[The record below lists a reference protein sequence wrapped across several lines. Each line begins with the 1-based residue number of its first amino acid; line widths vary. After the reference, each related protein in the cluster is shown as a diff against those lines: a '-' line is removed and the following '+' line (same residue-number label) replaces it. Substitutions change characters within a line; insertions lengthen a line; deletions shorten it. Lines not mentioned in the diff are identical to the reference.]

1 MRDGRGGVGAA
12 SVGDWPLLGN
22 ALAFLSTVLWS
33 SAFPATEFL
42 LRGWDPLLLAVVR
55 LGGAATFILLLAVL
69 LGRARELVRVPLRS
83 VFLLGGFGVAGSA
96 LLLVLGQART
106 DAVTVGII
114 STTMPLIAALMA
126 WAVDGRRPT
135 AAVLTGIG
143 LAILGGIVATTE
155 GAASGSGPRGGEIL
169 VLGSM
174 VAWIW
179 YSRTALARL
188 AGHGDLALSGLTFA
202 AGASLLAVVSVA
214 FLALGVAQPRVALD
228 VPNLAA
234 ALWMSVVAIGCSVPL
249 WFASARILGITVT
262 AIHINLAP
270 FYVMLMALA
279 FGGTISGRQV
289 VGAVLVAAGA
299 LLAQISARQQAVG

>member
-1 MRDGRGGVGAA
+1 MASASEVGRAQVWA
-12 SVGDWPLLGN
+12 GN
-22 ALAFLSTVLWS
+22 GLALLSTVLWS

-42 LRGWDPLLLAVVR
+42 LRGWDPLLLAVAR
-55 LGGAATFILLLAVL
+55 LGGAATFILLLAVAI
-69 LGRARELVRVPLRS
+69 GRGRELRRLPLGT
-83 VFLLGGFGVAGSA
+83 VFLLGGCGVAVSA
-96 LLLVLGQART
+96 LLLVLGQTRT

-135 AAVLTGIG
+135 GAVLAGIA

-155 GAASGSGPRGGEIL
+155 GTASGSGPRGGEIL

-179 YSRTALARL
+179 YSRTALSRL
-188 AGHGDLALSGLTFA
+188 AGHGDLALGGLTFA
-202 AGASLLAVVSVA
+202 AGAVVIAFVSVA
-214 FLALGVAQPRVALD
+214 FLVLGLAQPRMTVDA
-228 VPNLAA
+228 PNLAA
-234 ALWMSVVAIGCSVPL
+234 VLWMSVVAIGCSVPL
-249 WFASARILGITVT
+249 WFTSARILGITIT
-262 AIHINLAP
+262 AIHTNLAP

-289 VGAVLVAAGA
+289 VGALLVAAGA
-299 LLAQISARQQAVG
+299 LLAQISARRKAAA

>member
-1 MRDGRGGVGAA
+1 MTIVSAA
-12 SVGDWPLLGN
+12 DRAPVWTGN
-22 ALAFLSTVLWS
+22 GLALVSTILWS

-55 LGGAATFILLLAVL
+55 LGGAATFILLLAVSI
-69 LGRARELVRVPLRS
+69 GRVRDLSRVPLRS
-83 VFLLGGFGVAGSA
+83 VFLLGGLGVAASA
-96 LLLVLGQART
+96 LLMVLGQTRT

-135 AAVLTGIG
+135 PPVVAGIA
-143 LAILGGIVATTE
+143 LAILGAIVATTE
-155 GAASGSGPRGGEIL
+155 AGASGSGPRGGEVL

-179 YSRTALARL
+179 YSRTALTRL

-202 AGASLLAVVSVA
+202 AGAITLAFVSVA
-214 FLALGVAQPRVALD
+214 FLALGLAQPRAALD
-228 VPNLAA
+228 APNLAA

-249 WFASARILGITVT
+249 WFTSARLLGITVT
-262 AIHINLAP
+262 AIHVNLAP

-289 VGAVLVAAGA
+289 LGAALVAAGA
-299 LLAQISARQQAVG
+299 LLAQVSARRRAAA

>member
-1 MRDGRGGVGAA
+1 MTVASAAGRSPV
-12 SVGDWPLLGN
+12 WTGN
-22 ALAFLSTVLWS
+22 GLALVSTILWS

-42 LRGWDPLLLAVVR
+42 LQGWDPLLLAVAR
-55 LGGAATFILLLAVL
+55 LGGAAAAILLLAFL
-69 LGRARELVRVPLRS
+69 IGRGRELSLVPWRS
-83 VFLLGGFGVAGSA
+83 VFLLGGFGVAASA
-96 LLLVLGQART
+96 LLLVLGQTRT

-126 WAVDGRRPT
+126 WAIDGRRPNT
-135 AAVLTGIG
+135 AVLAGIA

-179 YSRTALARL
+179 YSRTALTRL

-202 AGASLLAVVSVA
+202 AGATVLAVVSVA
-214 FLALGVAQPRVALD
+214 LLALDVAQPRVALD
-228 VPNLAA
+228 GANLAA
-234 ALWMSVVAIGCSVPL
+234 VLWMSVVAIGCSVPL

-262 AIHINLAP
+262 AIHTNLAP

-299 LLAQISARQQAVG
+299 LLAQISARRQAAA